1 MIQMWVLYA
10 LLGVLIILLTISA
23 TYITTKENV
32 ERKAE
37 EQISE
42 MQKQCAYLIVQNDML
57 KEDLEAYR
65 DRCDG

>member
-10 LLGVLIILLTISA
+10 LVGVLIILLTVSA

-37 EQISE
+37 EQIYE
-42 MQKQCAYLIVQNDML
+42 IQKQYAWLIDILQ
-57 KEDLEAYR
+57 EDLEVLLDKYEKE
-65 DRCDG
+65 

>member
-10 LLGVLIILLTISA
+10 LVGVLIILLTVSA

-37 EQISE
+37 EQIAE